1 MDRFTQFSLQ
11 INDFARERGWDALH
25 DSKSLALALVG
36 EVGEV
41 AEVLQWLT
49 PEEQTHLRDDS
60 SSHRQ
65 QLREELAD
73 VLIYLIELAAHVEI
87 DLLDAAEAKLQ
98 LNARKHPLTAA
109 TSNDPRD
116 E

>member
-1 MDRFTQFSLQ
+1 MDRFAELSSR
-11 INDFARERGWDALH
+11 INEFARVRRWDELH
-25 DSKSLALALVG
+25 DPKSLALALVG

-49 PEEQTHLRDDS
+49 PEEQVGLRDDS

-65 QLREELAD
+65 PLREELAD

-87 DLLDAAEAKLQ
+87 DLLDAAESKLL
-98 LNARKHPLTAA
+98 LNARKHPAPVAPLERSAQ
-109 TSNDPRD
+109 
-116 E
+116 